1 MRRDVDEA
9 AKVGTRLQNV
19 RFEPLLAA
27 PPRGGWMNAAYL
39 KRCVDEERRAKIA
52 AGFTMYATTRSPT
65 TAHHPPI
72 ASPPFPIPRVASKNS
87 LTFPASIII
96 TATATA

>member
-9 AKVGTRLQNV
+9 AKKVGTRLQNV
-19 RFEPLLAA
+19 RFEPLPGA

-72 ASPPFPIPRVASKNS
+72 ASPPFPIPRVALKNS
-87 LTFPASIII
+87 LRSPTTRVLI
-96 TATATA
+96 TATA

>member
-1 MRRDVDEA
+1 MRRDVDGA

-52 AGFTMYATTRSPT
+52 AGFTMYATTRSPI
-65 TAHHPPI
+65 HSSI
-72 ASPPFPIPRVASKNS
+72 ASPPFPIPRFASKNS
-87 LTFPASIII
+87 LRSPTTRVLI
-96 TATATA
+96 TATA

>member
-1 MRRDVDEA
+1 
-9 AKVGTRLQNV
+9 
-19 RFEPLLAA
+19 
-27 PPRGGWMNAAYL
+27 MNAAYL

-52 AGFTMYATTRSPT
+52 AGFTMYATTRSPIQSS
-65 TAHHPPI
+65 I
-72 ASPPFPIPRVASKNS
+72 ASPPFPIPRFASKNS